1 MILIYP
7 LNLIAPITDQ
17 EYQSILA
24 SAGDKEVRLTR
35 DLDEAIE
42 LSRTAK
48 VIFGDIRQ
56 EFIEVGTN
64 LDWVQSVGAGVN
76 MIAEYVGNKPITIVS
91 ARGLV
96 GSHLAEHA
104 FALLLAVTRGVGE
117 AIRNPGW
124 EHREQIRLKQ
134 WEFTDRTI
142 TIVGMGSAG
151 QAVAKRARGFEFK
164 KIIGV
169 DLSRNVDQ
177 QYLDLLIDNNQLE
190 DYLSES
196 DVICLTLPL
205 THGNKG
211 WFDYRLMANFKPGS
225 VLINVSRGGL
235 VVQTDL
241 LKLLEQGHIWAA
253 GLDVLETEP
262 LETDNALFRNHQ
274 LVISPHIAGGSPLR
288 ASRLVEQFCENLQ
301 RWNSGDEL
309 IGRYDSNL
317 GF

>member
-7 LNLIAPITDQ
+7 LNLIAPITDDDFA
-17 EYQSILA
+17 SILA
-24 SAGDKEVRLTR
+24 SAGDNEVKLTR
-35 DLDEAIE
+35 DLAEAIE

-48 VIFGDIRQ
+48 VIFGDIRP

-76 MIAEYVGNKPITIVS
+76 KIADYVGNKPITIVS

-104 FALLLAVTRGVGE
+104 FALLLALTRGIGE
-117 AIRNPGW
+117 AIRRPGW
-124 EHREQIRLKQ
+124 EHREEIRNKQ

-164 KIIGV
+164 RIIGV
-169 DLSRNVDQ
+169 DISANLDKTH
-177 QYLDLLIDNNQLE
+177 LDLLIKNSQLE
-190 DYLSES
+190 EYLPES

-205 THGNKG
+205 TPENKG

-235 VVQTDL
+235 VVQSDL
-241 LKLLEQGHIWAA
+241 LKLLDEGHISGA
-253 GLDVLETEP
+253 GLDVLEIEP
-262 LETDNALFRNHQ
+262 IEGDDPLFRDAR
-274 LVISPHIAGGSPLR
+274 LIITPHIAGGSPLR
-288 ASRLVEQFCENLQ
+288 AKRLVDQFCRNLE
-301 RWNSGDEL
+301 RWNSGGDL
-309 IGRYDSNL
+309 VGIYDSKL

>member
-211 WFDYRLMANFKPGS
+211 WFDYQLMANFKPGS

-274 LVISPHIAGGSPLR
+274 LVITPHIAGGSPLR
-288 ASRLVEQFCENLQ
+288 ASRLVEQFCENLK